1 MQEHSRRYITLGMLN
16 GTPLV
21 LLVRRW
27 ELSANLLHFKKLVG
41 GGKGCQLPCCVH
53 CRRDPRIT
61 SSSEMLEEV
70 LVRAPRT
77 TRCHAVGS
85 ARHSDLLF
93 ALPLALTHWICLVQD
108 GPCDCSWP

>member
-1 MQEHSRRYITLGMLN
+1 MHVVISPWAWSTEH
-16 GTPLV
+16 
-21 LLVRRW
+21 
-27 ELSANLLHFKKLVG
+27 LSCCCWCVAGNFPRTCSTSKKLVG

-108 GPCDCSWP
+108 